1 MKLPYGL
8 KWFIFL
14 SIVNVLSILTIAVA
28 YQYVINIMPTLSAF
42 ALPIFKFSMVLS
54 VATAVVGITA
64 INKRSIIFYY
74 LLFVLFLVDI
84 MTRLYSLMRSDP
96 ITLVSSIFGLLQT
109 IFIMW
114 YFVQLKHYFKNP
126 KSSSFTPQIIKADKK
141 INLFIFLFVII
152 LIAISSYQLVQSQAT
167 RGKNATDAVKYTTAL
182 VGKSFRERN
191 EYCLLL
197 DSKEKDP
204 CLLVAFSLTK
214 NLDNI
219 TPNHCKLF
227 SLETNTIVCYGK
239 INRCDLAANDQLR
252 NLCEFSKKAFEARA
266 ENKK

>member
-114 YFVQLKHYFKNP
+114 YFFQLKHYFKNP

-182 VGKSFRERN
+182 IGKSFRERN
-191 EYCLLL
+191 EYCLSL

-204 CLLVAFSLTK
+204 CLLVAFSMTK

-219 TPNHCKLF
+219 TPEHCKLLT
-227 SLETNTIVCYGK
+227 LETNIIVCYGK

-252 NLCEFSKKAFEARA
+252 GFCEFSKKAFEARKA
-266 ENKK
+266 NQK